1 MLWRHFQITNTQG
14 DADKLLFR
22 GLSSTKQGYR
32 LRSSGGVSYTRVW
45 ELVLEKVK
53 ELGLGPKQFGL
64 HSLRSGGASATENAG
79 VPDAGLR
86 GMAGGSQRMP
96 RMATSGVS

>member
-1 MLWRHFQITNTQG
+1 M
-14 DADKLLFR
+14 
-22 GLSSTKQGYR
+22 
-32 LRSSGGVSYTRVW
+32 
-45 ELVLEKVK
+45 K

-79 VPDAGLR
+79 VPDTGLR